1 MLEAFS
7 DFGKYS
13 FFKVTLLPYGSEHAK
28 IGEKSEFQINFQK
41 FGCFCEAEQLYNL
54 SKHNPFF

>member
-7 DFGKYS
+7 LAGKYS
-13 FFKVTLLPYGSEHAK
+13 FFKITLFSYCSEHAK
-28 IGEKSEFQINFQK
+28 IGEKSEFQISFQK
-41 FGCFCEAEQLYNL
+41 CGCFCEAEQIYNL